1 MVKVTWDVHGEYYQ
15 CGECCLP
22 HSSVTEAESCCS
34 PGDVVNSP
42 EHYRQGGIE
51 AIDAIKAS
59 MTREEFKGYLKGN
72 AQKYLWRYR
81 HKGKPIEDLR
91 KAKWYLDRLL
101 VVLGEG

>member
-1 MVKVTWDVHGEYYQ
+1 MYGEDVD
-15 CGECCLP
+15 
-22 HSSVTEAESCCS
+22 
-34 PGDVVNSP
+34 DVVNSP

-51 AIDAIKAS
+51 AIDAIQAS

-81 HKGKPIEDLR
+81 HKGKPVEDLR

-101 VVLGEG
+101 IVLGEG

>member
-1 MVKVTWDVHGEYYQ
+1 M
-15 CGECCLP
+15 
-22 HSSVTEAESCCS
+22 S
-34 PGDVVNSP
+34 DVVNSP

-51 AIDAIKAS
+51 AIDAIQAS

-81 HKGKPIEDLR
+81 HKGKPVEDLR

-101 VVLGEG
+101 VVLGED

>member
-1 MVKVTWDVHGEYYQ
+1 MYGEDVD
-15 CGECCLP
+15 
-22 HSSVTEAESCCS
+22 
-34 PGDVVNSP
+34 DVVNSP

-51 AIDAIKAS
+51 AIDAIQAS

-81 HKGKPIEDLR
+81 HKGKPVEDLR

-101 VVLGEG
+101 IVLGED

>member
-1 MVKVTWDVHGEYYQ
+1 M
-15 CGECCLP
+15 
-22 HSSVTEAESCCS
+22 S
-34 PGDVVNSP
+34 DVVNSP

-51 AIDAIKAS
+51 AIDAIQAS

-81 HKGKPIEDLR
+81 HKGKPVEDLR

-101 VVLGEG
+101 IVLGED

>member
-1 MVKVTWDVHGEYYQ
+1 MSD
-15 CGECCLP
+15 
-22 HSSVTEAESCCS
+22 
-34 PGDVVNSP
+34 DVVNSP
-42 EHYRQGGIE
+42 GHYRQGGIE

-81 HKGKPIEDLR
+81 HKGKPAEDLR

-101 VVLGEG
+101 IELGED